1 MQSSVPQFLICSKGR
16 AGKSTTDRL
25 LEEIPVDYA
34 FVVEPQDVN
43 DYKRC
48 LKPHG
53 SVISLP
59 MDNQGLPYSRE
70 FTKNLAS
77 SVHKHF
83 VMLDDDIISF
93 STVKEGKTKKCSP
106 SVLIEAFDVFKDSG
120 LAMMSFEYQ
129 QFAWSQKQKFSIGK
143 ACDCCVFFNAEKTAS
158 AHYDKSVVMKED
170 LDFCIQVA
178 MLGGKIGRYNRI
190 AISVPSLGSNDG
202 GLSALYKAGED
213 DRSAIRLYKKWGPKI
228 CKLVRKKN
236 GRLDCKID
244 FKKFFE

>member
-1 MQSSVPQFLICSKGR
+1 MQSSVPQFFICSKGR

-25 LEEIPVDYA
+25 LEEIEVDYA
-34 FVVEPQDVN
+34 FVVEPSEVDA
-43 DYKRC
+43 YKHF

-53 SVISLP
+53 KVISLP
-59 MDNQGLPYSRE
+59 LDGQGLPYSRE

-106 SVLIEAFDVFKDSG
+106 SVIIEAFDVFKESG

-129 QFAWSQKQKFSIGK
+129 QFAWSQKEKFSIGK
-143 ACDCCVFFNAEKTAS
+143 ACDCCVFFDAKKTAS
-158 AHYDKSVVMKED
+158 AHYDPAVIMKED
-170 LDFCIQVA
+170 RDFCIQVA
-178 MLGGKIGRYNRI
+178 SLGGKIGRYNRI

-202 GLSALYKAGED
+202 GLSGLYKDGED

-244 FKKFFE
+244 FKKFFQ

>member
-1 MQSSVPQFLICSKGR
+1 MQSSVPQFVICSKGR
-16 AGKSTTDRL
+16 AGKTTTDRL
-25 LEEIPVDYA
+25 LEEIPVNYA
-34 FVVEPQDVN
+34 FVVEPQDVE
-43 DYKRC
+43 DYRRC

-93 STVKEGKTKKCSP
+93 SKVKEGKTKKCSP
-106 SVLIEAFDVFKDSG
+106 SALIDAFDVFKESG

-129 QFAWSQKQKFSIGK
+129 QFAWSQKQKFSMFK
-143 ACDCCVFFNAEKTAS
+143 ACDCCVFFDAEKTAS
-158 AHYDKSVVMKED
+158 AHYDPAVIMKED
-170 LDFCIQVA
+170 RDFCIQVA
-178 MLGGKIGRYNRI
+178 SLGGKIGRYNRI

-244 FKKFFE
+244 FKKFFQ